1 MPLLSQF
8 TDKVGRH
15 TLLLLC
21 LIATMVGLPLLEDLP
36 IGRILLSAWFLVT
49 SGVVLASL
57 SGSGRGHRILVVAG
71 GIFCAMLLGN
81 LVVEAMGRDS
91 QALQM
96 IALPYGVLFLAWVS
110 GLILFSIL
118 HAQRVTPDLISGAV
132 VAYMLLGICW
142 GGLYIFL
149 EILNEGSFSFG
160 DGGRELTSLFYYS
173 FVTLTTL
180 GYGDILPVGKVAR
193 TAAYLEAVTGVMFT
207 AILIAG
213 LVGKVRLQREKVD
226 PPASE

>member
-1 MPLLSQF
+1 MPMTSQF
-8 TDKVGRH
+8 PDKVGRH
-15 TLLLLC
+15 TLLLVC
-21 LIATMVGLPLLEDLP
+21 LIVTMVGLPLLEHLP
-36 IGRILLSAWFLVT
+36 VGRILLSAWFLVT
-49 SGVVLASL
+49 SGVLLASL
-57 SGSGRGHRILVVAG
+57 SGSGRGHRVLVVAG
-71 GIFCAMLLGN
+71 GIFCAMLVGN
-81 LVVEAMGRDS
+81 LVIEAMGLSSR
-91 QALQM
+91 AYEM

-118 HAQRVTPDLISGAV
+118 HAQRITPDLVSGAV
-132 VAYMLLGICW
+132 VAYLLLGICW

-160 DGGRELTSLFYYS
+160 EGGRELSSLFYYS

-180 GYGDILPVGKVAR
+180 GYGDILPLSKVAR

-213 LVGKVRLQREKVD
+213 LVGNIRLSKR
-226 PPASE
+226 AG

>member
-8 TDKVGRH
+8 PDKVGRH

-36 IGRILLSAWFLVT
+36 IGRILLSAWFLLT

-57 SGSGRGHRILVVAG
+57 SGTGRGHRILIVAG
-71 GIFCAMLLGN
+71 AIFCAMLLGN

-110 GLILFSIL
+110 AQAYMVETRGSGDEAGLI
-118 HAQRVTPDLISGAV
+118 ISV
-132 VAYMLLGICW
+132 L
-142 GGLYIFL
+142 
-149 EILNEGSFSFG
+149 
-160 DGGRELTSLFYYS
+160 RELVQPF
-173 FVTLTTL
+173 
-180 GYGDILPVGKVAR
+180 R
-193 TAAYLEAVTGVMFT
+193 W
-207 AILIAG
+207 
-213 LVGKVRLQREKVD
+213 
-226 PPASE
+226 